1 MKEKIMYKTIATALA
16 VIMLSCIAPE
26 FGLAHNG
33 AGKGAGNQTGSQ
45 DGTGPD
51 RDQLRDGSC
60 LNTLGKTI
68 LLTGHKRGK
77 RTGAQD
83 GSGPKRDR
91 LRDGSCLNA

>member
-1 MKEKIMYKTIATALA
+1 MNKTIAAALA
-16 VIMLSCIAPE
+16 VIMFTCFIPE
-26 FGLAHNG
+26 LGMAKNG
-33 AGKGAGNQTGSQ
+33 AGKGTGNQSGSQ

-60 LNTLGKTI
+60 LNTLDGAI
-68 LLTGHKRGK
+68 LFAGYKRGK